1 MNPKNNEISDP
12 HGLLLTPTG
21 KIDLRRVDK
30 YIALSHL
37 SIYYRQKNIKNLCNN
52 NKLKISAPTWN
63 EEFELPDRLYFLSDI
78 QY

>member
-1 MNPKNNEISDP
+1 MNTIFMNPKNNEISDP

-37 SIYYRQKNIKNLCNN
+37 SIYYR
-52 NKLKISAPTWN
+52 
-63 EEFELPDRLYFLSDI
+63 
-78 QY
+78 